1 MSSTKSHEL
10 FGEPE
15 LLRIRE
21 AIEAAEKRTS
31 GELRVF
37 IEDDCKDDVMDRAA
51 FVFEELDM
59 HETELRNGVLIYVAV
74 SHRKLAIIGDAGIH
88 QKVGDR
94 FWESIRNTMIER
106 FKSGA
111 FQQGIE
117 EGVQAIGEAL
127 STHFPYDQSGDRDEL
142 SNDVVFGK

>member
-1 MSSTKSHEL
+1 MSSTKSREL

-21 AIEAAEKRTS
+21 AIAAAEKRTS

-94 FWESIRNTMIER
+94 FWESIRSNMINR

-111 FQQGIE
+111 FMQGVE
-117 EGVQAIGEAL
+117 EGIHAIGEPL
-127 STHFPYDQSGDRDEL
+127 STYFPHDHDGDRDEL